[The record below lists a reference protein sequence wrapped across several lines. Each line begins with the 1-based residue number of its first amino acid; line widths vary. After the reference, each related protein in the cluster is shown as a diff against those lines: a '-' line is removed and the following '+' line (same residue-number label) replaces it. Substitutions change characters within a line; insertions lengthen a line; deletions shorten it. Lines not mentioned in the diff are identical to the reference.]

1 VLERVVLG
9 PALSRLAASY
19 VVLPLGASG
28 AEIAVV
34 LAGLA
39 LAGAVA
45 VVWVARQAVRES
57 VIAGMGA
64 P

>member
-1 VLERVVLG
+1 VT
-9 PALSRLAASY
+9 LS
-19 VVLPLGASG
+19 LGASG
-28 AEIAVV
+28 LEIAVV

-45 VVWVARQAVRES
+45 VVWVARQATRES
-57 VIAGMGA
+57 VIAGMGG